1 MLDSPRS
8 YEADGVVQEP
18 DPIPESPFPIEA
30 TYQEALK
37 LIKESRWTEAK
48 RAIELVE
55 AVDPTYKNAAKLR
68 VMVDEVIQT
77 SLYGFRLPPHLAA
90 QQRQAV
96 APPSDDEPEDEPS
109 PTPPR
114 RTRWPLILAGAI
126 VLLMLVVIWMMF
138 PR

>member
-1 MLDSPRS
+1 MSDRR
-8 YEADGVVQEP
+8 VQKP

-30 TYQEALK
+30 TYQDALK

-55 AVDPTYKNAAKLR
+55 AVDPSYKNAAKLR

-77 SLYGFRLPPHLAA
+77 SFYGYRVPPHIAA
-90 QQRQAV
+90 QQRHAAEQPIA
-96 APPSDDEPEDEPS
+96 EDEPDADE
-109 PTPPR
+109 PLPPPR
-114 RTRWPLILAGAI
+114 RTRWPLVVGGLI
-126 VLLMLVVIWMMF
+126 VILMLLAIWMMF